1 MPAEPSVLMSVPQA
15 GRFWTS
21 APLDLL
27 RRLFRT
33 RFGGIGIVILVVIFI
48 LFGHR
53 LPSVMR
59 SLGRGV
65 VEFKEGM
72 SGTATPDENEKVER
86 RDV

>member
-1 MPAEPSVLMSVPQA
+1 M
-15 GRFWTS
+15 F
-21 APLDLL
+21 
-27 RRLFRT
+27 
-33 RFGGIGIVILVVIFI
+33 GIGQTELIIILVVIFI

-72 SGTATPDENEKVER
+72 AGKEIEEPAKEEKKEA
-86 RDV
+86 

>member
-1 MPAEPSVLMSVPQA
+1 M
-15 GRFWTS
+15 F
-21 APLDLL
+21 
-27 RRLFRT
+27 
-33 RFGGIGIVILVVIFI
+33 GIGHWEILLIVLVIFI

-72 SGTATPDENEKVER
+72 AGINKDDEPGEKK
-86 RDV
+86 DA

>member
-1 MPAEPSVLMSVPQA
+1 M
-15 GRFWTS
+15 F
-21 APLDLL
+21 
-27 RRLFRT
+27 
-33 RFGGIGIVILVVIFI
+33 GIGHTELIIILVVIFI

-72 SGTATPDENEKVER
+72 SSTASPDENEKVER

>member
-1 MPAEPSVLMSVPQA
+1 M
-15 GRFWTS
+15 F
-21 APLDLL
+21 
-27 RRLFRT
+27 
-33 RFGGIGIVILVVIFI
+33 GIGHTELIIILVVIFI

-72 SGTATPDENEKVER
+72 SGVTGEEPDKVEKK
-86 RDV
+86 DA

>member
-1 MPAEPSVLMSVPQA
+1 M
-15 GRFWTS
+15 F
-21 APLDLL
+21 
-27 RRLFRT
+27 
-33 RFGGIGIVILVVIFI
+33 GIGQTELIIVLVVIFI

-72 SGTATPDENEKVER
+72 AGIGDKDADKEER
-86 RDV
+86 KDV

>member
-1 MPAEPSVLMSVPQA
+1 M
-15 GRFWTS
+15 F
-21 APLDLL
+21 
-27 RRLFRT
+27 
-33 RFGGIGIVILVVIFI
+33 GIGHWELIVVVLVIFI

-59 SLGRGV
+59 SMGRGI

-72 SGTATPDENEKVER
+72 KGVEADASDTNTTNKVEK

>member
-1 MPAEPSVLMSVPQA
+1 M
-15 GRFWTS
+15 
-21 APLDLL
+21 
-27 RRLFRT
+27 
-33 RFGGIGIVILVVIFI
+33 FGVGQTELIIILVVIFI

-72 SGTATPDENEKVER
+72 SGVGADETDKVEKK
-86 RDV
+86 DA

>member
-1 MPAEPSVLMSVPQA
+1 M
-15 GRFWTS
+15 F
-21 APLDLL
+21 
-27 RRLFRT
+27 
-33 RFGGIGIVILVVIFI
+33 GIGHTELIIILVVIFI

-72 SGTATPDENEKVER
+72 SGTAAPDENEKVER

>member
-1 MPAEPSVLMSVPQA
+1 MLLSFMGLGHWEILLIVL
-15 GRFWTS
+15 
-21 APLDLL
+21 
-27 RRLFRT
+27 
-33 RFGGIGIVILVVIFI
+33 VIFI

-72 SGTATPDENEKVER
+72 AGINKDDEPGEKK
-86 RDV
+86 DA

>member
-1 MPAEPSVLMSVPQA
+1 M
-15 GRFWTS
+15 F
-21 APLDLL
+21 
-27 RRLFRT
+27 
-33 RFGGIGIVILVVIFI
+33 GIGHTELIIILVVIFI

-72 SGTATPDENEKVER
+72 SGTATPDENDKVER